1 MSTDIII
8 AVEVLV
14 SVYIVGAIVSMKT
27 GDLTAGLSE
36 SQGQAART
44 RAGVYWPRRLALW
57 LAARALPAS
66 RA

>member
-1 MSTDIII
+1 MSAYIII
-8 AVEVLV
+8 AVEVLA
-14 SVYIVGAIVSMKT
+14 SVYIVGEIVSMKT

-44 RAGVYWPRRLALW
+44 REGVYWPRRLALW